1 MTRIQM
7 NSLTGSVQFAAGTGA
22 RSCVVRSRAID
33 FRTDHPLH
41 PQPHRPSGHRHMSAE
56 SWSEPRLLRMI
67 EDKTRESAKLDY
79 KRAAAL
85 GKQDRLKIEISK
97 DVSSFANAGGGTI
110 IYGIAED
117 EAHEAERVD
126 GVDPKE
132 ISKEWLDDIISS
144 RIQRRIDGVKIHVVD
159 LSGDHAGRVAY
170 VVEVPQSKPFF
181 VERGSGMRLPCPGD
195 W

>member
-41 PQPHRPSGHRHMSAE
+41 PQPHRPSGHR
-56 SWSEPRLLRMI
+56 
-67 EDKTRESAKLDY
+67 
-79 KRAAAL
+79 
-85 GKQDRLKIEISK
+85 Q
-97 DVSSFANAGGGTI
+97 SFANAGGGTI

-170 VVEVPQSKPFF
+170 VVEVPQSMPFF